1 VVDFI
6 GYFFLKLSRDDIL
19 ETLSFSAPGCRR
31 KESTAN
37 YSAIWP
43 APTAMIDGFAL
54 ADRAE
59 TFAPAL
65 CLRGITVCSTR
76 AAMVVIARLANSLRA
91 CDTLLSAQD

>member
-37 YSAIWP
+37 LFRHLAR
-43 APTAMIDGFAL
+43 ADGH
-54 ADRAE
+54 D
-59 TFAPAL
+59 
-65 CLRGITVCSTR
+65 
-76 AAMVVIARLANSLRA
+76 
-91 CDTLLSAQD
+91 